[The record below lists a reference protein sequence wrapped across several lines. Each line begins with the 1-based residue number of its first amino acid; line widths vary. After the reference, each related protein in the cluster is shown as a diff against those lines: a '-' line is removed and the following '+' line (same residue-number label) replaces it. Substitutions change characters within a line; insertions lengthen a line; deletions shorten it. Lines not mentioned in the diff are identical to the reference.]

1 MEKFEKYD
9 YLIEYYVNVVCKML
23 KRENLY
29 IIIWWYFFCENNF
42 SLVVYRLYCIENNWI
57 KYLF

>member
-9 YLIEYYVNVVCKML
+9 YLIEYYVNVVSKML
-23 KRENLY
+23 KREILY
-29 IIIWWYFFCENNF
+29 IIIWWYFSCENNF